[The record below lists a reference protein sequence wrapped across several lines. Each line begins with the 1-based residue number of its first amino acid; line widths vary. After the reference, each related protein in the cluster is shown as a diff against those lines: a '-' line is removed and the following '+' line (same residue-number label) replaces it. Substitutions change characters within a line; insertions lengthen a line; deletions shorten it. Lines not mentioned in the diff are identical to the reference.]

1 MSSHWEWGERVM
13 REHDEKR
20 PYAPENGSRLKFRV
34 GDRVIFTNEFGV
46 ESPRA
51 YTVTGIYERPDEPCG
66 QYANGAR
73 YYLDWASHWF
83 PVKESSL
90 RAGHSHGTRRP
101 AHGRTV

>member
-1 MSSHWEWGERVM
+1 MNLDDALGILGFILI
-13 REHDEKR
+13 
-20 PYAPENGSRLKFRV
+20 AAA
-34 GDRVIFTNEFGV
+34 
-46 ESPRA
+46 RA
-51 YTVTGIYERPDEPCG
+51 DEPCG

-101 AHGRTV
+101 DHGRTV